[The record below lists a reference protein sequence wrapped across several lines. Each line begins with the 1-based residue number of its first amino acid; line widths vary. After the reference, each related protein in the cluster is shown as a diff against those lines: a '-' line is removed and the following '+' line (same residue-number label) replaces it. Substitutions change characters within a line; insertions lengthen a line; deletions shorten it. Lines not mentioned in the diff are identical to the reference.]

1 MLTLLVQEAEGV
13 VGLASTAVEEHR
25 SAGLFMEWA
34 VGKVGEIFPPDAGKL
49 MLRGAKIRWEV
60 HMYAI
65 GEEVQNNQV
74 ELGIYFYPRD
84 YVPHNRTVLQFL
96 NASGRSGL
104 DIPPGKV
111 AVT

>member
-1 MLTLLVQEAEGV
+1 VLTLLVQEAEGV
-13 VGLASTAVEEHR
+13 VGLASTAVEEQR

-49 MLRGAKIRWEV
+49 MLRGAKIRW
-60 HMYAI
+60 
-65 GEEVQNNQV
+65 EVQNNQV